1 MRQNPAAVVIEY
13 NVYLMVK
20 KSNQLFFS
28 FEGFMKW
35 DNFQL
40 IKGFFHFHNA
50 SEVVKVLWMQEV
62 YRQEVLLSVDLL
74 LNFGARYYLSWRMYS
89 DITVCIISPKV
100 CFFCIDMFSYKQE
113 RDVNRYIQIQQFH
126 PCQRHLGK
134 AGRSDRKV
142 WGGES
147 CRFDPQDSESRISDI
162 QSWRILEARYVEGI
176 WILM

>member
-13 NVYLMVK
+13 NVYLMVR

-50 SEVVKVLWMQEV
+50 FEVVKVLWMQEV

-74 LNFGARYYLSWRMYS
+74 LNFGARYYLS
-89 DITVCIISPKV
+89 
-100 CFFCIDMFSYKQE
+100 
-113 RDVNRYIQIQQFH
+113 
-126 PCQRHLGK
+126 
-134 AGRSDRKV
+134 
-142 WGGES
+142 
-147 CRFDPQDSESRISDI
+147 
-162 QSWRILEARYVEGI
+162 
-176 WILM
+176 